1 MGILITIVY
10 NFYFMMYNLTP
21 KRKGSKVEIR
31 EPGEFNG
38 TELKFK
44 ALN

>member
-1 MGILITIVY
+1 MGIRITIVY
-10 NFYFMMYNLTP
+10 NFSFIMHNLTP
-21 KRKGSKVEIR
+21 KRKGRKVEIR